1 MPIVAAS
8 MLTTAESY
16 FYVSV
21 TEQSLPG
28 RDGITPTEGY
38 SDGTLWKSEL

>member
-1 MPIVAAS
+1 MPTVAAS

-16 FYVSV
+16 FSVHV

-28 RDGITPTEGY
+28 RDGITSTGGHT
-38 SDGTLWKSEL
+38 DGAFWKSEL